1 MLERVYS
8 YPFVPA
14 KAGTQITNSEHT
26 RLWIPSMSAFTRV
39 HSPSKTGVNALND
52 ALCPAMTLGRHL
64 QIRQPARL
72 RSTKQAPP
80 ARRMLPHSVSAAAR
94 VSAPTRTW

>member
-39 HSPSKTGVNALND
+39 FD
-52 ALCPAMTLGRHL
+52 ALCAGMNGVRFA
-64 QIRQPARL
+64 RYPARL